1 MAPDAEEVAVLR
13 VVIRE
18 GLSRD
23 MAELLAG
30 DIHRTV
36 DHLDKVYE
44 GSTKETHH
52 KKRAK
57 KKTKA
62 VC

>member
-1 MAPDAEEVAVLR
+1 MAPDAEEVSVLR
-13 VVIRE
+13 VVVRE

-23 MAELLAG
+23 MAELLVG

-36 DHLDKVYE
+36 EHLDHVYE
-44 GSTKETHH
+44 DSARQTHH
-52 KKRAK
+52 KKRSK
-57 KKTKA
+57 KKTKG